1 MTHQPTPTDC
11 RAWREA
17 SFDEAAFAAVDAQA
31 APAGHGATCAACL
44 AWWERQRRLVGALR
58 SLPRLS
64 APAALDRRTQP
75 RELSETCTR
84 VVLEHLRV
92 LHAPSV
98 LDRLVR
104 EEIEGQPGTTVRRF
118 ANELERHA
126 APAALDARV
135 QLAGAQADAR
145 SAAAQRV
152 AESAPRSR
160 RAWWFAAGGALA
172 AGLLGLVTYQ
182 SFAGTPRYR
191 FEVVEIDAAG
201 LRAQSP
207 FGFGFANGLTG
218 GALLAQTSPA
228 ATEERR

>member
-1 MTHQPTPTDC
+1 MTDEPTRTDC

-17 SFDEAAFAAVDAQA
+17 SFDEASFVDAAAHAPSAVD
-31 APAGHGATCAACL
+31 GHAATCAECR
-44 AWWERQRRLVGALR
+44 AWWERQCRLVSALR

-64 APAALDRRTQP
+64 APAELDRRAQP

-126 APAALDARV
+126 APAALDERLQSVVADDESARDV
-135 QLAGAQADAR
+135 EAPR
-145 SAAAQRV
+145 
-152 AESAPRSR
+152 APRSR
-160 RAWWFAAGGALA
+160 RAWWLAAGGTLA
-172 AGLLGLVTYQ
+172 AGLLGIVAYQ

-191 FEVVEIDAAG
+191 FEVVEIDAAE

-207 FGFGFANGLTG
+207 FGFSFANGLTG
-218 GALLAQTSPA
+218 GALLAQAAPA
-228 ATEERR
+228 EGRR